1 MLLRST
7 LRVGLVVIVTVALA
21 PCLPALAGPSKASA
35 KPPAKPAVKTAAKH
49 AAKVAPKKTGTAA
62 KTPSETVSRL
72 IAAMRRRD
80 KDGISDAFNWTR
92 FAAEMNKLIPD
103 GKGLDAATYK
113 TLLVETL
120 NVEPA
125 VSINLRVGQETK
137 KGADTAT
144 VEMRRLFPSGSGKS
158 ATNQVRTINVLSL
171 GKEKNGLWRIFRL
184 DSAGQ
189 PAPAPASKPM
199 VPRAPQGMVP
209 AAEPTKK

>member
-7 LRVGLVVIVTVALA
+7 LRAGLVVAAVLAYGAALPVAAA
-21 PCLPALAGPSKASA
+21 PGKAT
-35 KPPAKPAVKTAAKH
+35 AKPAKKMAVKPVPAKTQTA
-49 AAKVAPKKTGTAA
+49 G

-72 IAAMRRRD
+72 IAAMKKRD
-80 KDGISDAFNWTR
+80 KAGISGAFNWKR
-92 FAAEMNKLIPD
+92 FADEMNKLIPD

-125 VSINLRVGQETK
+125 VSNNLRVGQETK

-144 VEMRRLFPSGSGKS
+144 VEMRRVFPSGSGKS
-158 ATNQVRTINVLSL
+158 ATNQVRTINVLTL
-171 GKEKNGLWRIFRL
+171 GKEKDALWRIFRL

-189 PAPAPASKPM
+189 AAPTAAPKPM

-209 AAEPTKK
+209 AAGAEPTKH

>member
-7 LRVGLVVIVTVALA
+7 LRAGLVVLVTVALV
-21 PCLPALAGPSKASA
+21 PCLPAVAGPLKASV
-35 KPPAKPAVKTAAKH
+35 KPPAKTAAKL
-49 AAKVAPKKTGTAA
+49 APKKIGTAA

-72 IAAMRRRD
+72 ITAMRRRD
-80 KDGISDAFNWTR
+80 KGGISDAFNWTR

-103 GKGLDAATYK
+103 GKGLDSATYK

-125 VSINLRVGQETK
+125 VSNNLRVGKETK

-158 ATNQVRTINVLSL
+158 ATNQIRTINVLSL
-171 GKEKNGLWRIFRL
+171 GKEKNGVWRIFRL

-189 PAPAPASKPM
+189 PAPAPVSKPM

-209 AAEPTKK
+209 AAEPAKK

>member
-1 MLLRST
+1 MLHRST
-7 LRVGLVVIVTVALA
+7 LRAGLVVILTAALA
-21 PCLPALAGPSKASA
+21 PCLPAVAAPSKASV
-35 KPPAKPAVKTAAKH
+35 KPPAKKTAKL
-49 AAKVAPKKTGTAA
+49 APKKVGTAS
-62 KTPSETVSRL
+62 KTPTETVSRL
-72 IAAMRRRD
+72 ISAMRRRD
-80 KDGISDAFNWTR
+80 KNGISDAFNWTR

-125 VSINLRVGQETK
+125 VSTNLRVGQETK
-137 KGADTAT
+137 KGADTSA

-158 ATNQVRTINVLSL
+158 GTNQVRTINVLTL

-189 PAPAPASKPM
+189 PAPTPVAQPT

-209 AAEPTKK
+209 AAGSDKK

>member
-1 MLLRST
+1 M
-7 LRVGLVVIVTVALA
+7 IAIAALA
-21 PCLPALAGPSKASA
+21 PCRPAVAAPSKAA
-35 KPPAKPAVKTAAKH
+35 KPPAKRAAK
-49 AAKVAPKKTGTAA
+49 AAPKKVGTAA
-62 KTPSETVSRL
+62 KTPPETVSRL

-80 KDGISDAFNWTR
+80 KEGISDAFNWTR

-125 VSINLRVGQETK
+125 VSTNLRVGKETK
-137 KGADTAT
+137 KGPDTAT
-144 VEMRRLFPSGSGKS
+144 VEMRRVFPAGSGKS
-158 ATNQVRTINVLSL
+158 GPNQIRTINVLSL

-189 PAPAPASKPM
+189 PVPAPASKPM

-209 AAEPTKK
+209 AAGSDKK